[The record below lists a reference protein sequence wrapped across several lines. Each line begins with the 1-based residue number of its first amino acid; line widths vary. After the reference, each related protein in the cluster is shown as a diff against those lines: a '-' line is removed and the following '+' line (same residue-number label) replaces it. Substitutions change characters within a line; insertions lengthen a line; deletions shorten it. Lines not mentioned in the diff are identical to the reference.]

1 MKNNIPETKILH
13 NENDTENLAVKIGTK
28 LRGGELITLDGDLG
42 TGKTFFTGAL
52 CTALGIERRN
62 ISSPTYV
69 IMRKI
74 VGRMTVYHWDF
85 YRINN
90 EEELF
95 TADFFECLNEPNAV
109 NIVEWASLFRK
120 SWEIYEPRI
129 EINLE
134 FGDTDDERRIKIE
147 RSSTR

>member
-1 MKNNIPETKILH
+1 MNNETVKILK
-13 NENDTENLAVKIGTK
+13 NEQETENIAFEIGK
-28 LRGGELITLDGDLG
+28 GLRGSELITLDGDLG

-52 CTALGIERRN
+52 CEALDIERKK

-74 VGRMTVYHWDF
+74 EGKFTVYHWDF
-85 YRINN
+85 YRINS
-90 EEELF
+90 EDELF
-95 TADFFECLNEPNAV
+95 MADFFECLHEKNAI

-120 SWEIYEPRI
+120 SWEKYKPRI

-134 FGDTDDERRIKIE
+134 FGDTDEQRKIKTDRI
-147 RSSTR
+147 S

>member
-1 MKNNIPETKILH
+1 MNKKESVITVKNEQETEK
-13 NENDTENLAVKIGTK
+13 LAFELGKELV
-28 LRGGELITLDGDLG
+28 GGELITLDGDLG

-52 CTALGIERRN
+52 CTALAIERRN

-74 VGRMTVYHWDF
+74 EGALTVYHWDF
-85 YRINN
+85 YRINH
-90 EEELF
+90 EDELF
-95 TADFFECLNEPNAV
+95 TADFFECLHEKNAV

-120 SWEIYEPRI
+120 SWENYEPRI

-134 FGDTDDERRIKIE
+134 FGDTDDERRIKTKRIG
-147 RSSTR
+147 TR

>member
-1 MKNNIPETKILH
+1 MNKKESVITVKNEQETEK
-13 NENDTENLAVKIGTK
+13 LAFELGKELT
-28 LRGGELITLDGDLG
+28 GGELITLDGDLG

-52 CTALGIERRN
+52 CTALAIERRN

-74 VGRMTVYHWDF
+74 EGKLTVYHWDF
-85 YRINN
+85 YRINS

-95 TADFFECLNEPNAV
+95 TADFFECLNEENAV
-109 NIVEWASLFRK
+109 NIVEWASLFK
-120 SWEIYEPRI
+120 TGWENYKPRI

-134 FGDTDDERRIKIE
+134 FGDNDDERRIKIK
-147 RSSTR
+147 RV